1 MKLDRLIVQ
10 RHFDTPTLK
19 VEQKLPT
26 RLNTNSNYNSQTTVW
41 ITFLILRLIIAKT
54 RPTNYAISEIVNI

>member
-1 MKLDRLIVQ
+1 MEEKMKLDRLIVQ

-26 RLNTNSNYNSQTTVW
+26 RLNTNSN
-41 ITFLILRLIIAKT
+41 
-54 RPTNYAISEIVNI
+54 